1 MRGLFT
7 KELIMETWRWIGPM
21 EGISVR
27 FVTNVSIYPDP
38 NSGAFIWCAA
48 AAHYCVAAGA
58 MCIAFCMEDVTDP
71 GTRMIALS
79 M

>member
-1 MRGLFT
+1 
-7 KELIMETWRWIGPM
+7 M
-21 EGISVR
+21 EGIGVR

-58 MCIAFCMEDVTDP
+58 M
-71 GTRMIALS
+71 MIALS